1 MSASSTCVITR
12 VRSTRSPTTHDEVAL
27 EKQETMERE
36 IGAAFE
42 KGNLARDSYKS
53 TATVGLLY
61 IPLPPQVPQCV
72 LQCNTSAQFISDQLP
87 EDASSSLD
95 TYTLGNNILATAPI
109 PSRLSPDLNVCA
121 LSSPSPPPQSH
132 ANTKRLTQMYSR
144 LLSLYDERD
153 ASGYPVRV
161 SFGTARDFLS
171 RTRIPSH
178 LGAMEKAACPRY
190 VAHHII
196 ILNTL
201 NIELSGVLC
210 TTGNGV
216 HEPRLVRIRIMC
228 ASCKNQ
234 SRTCRRTAFD
244 VQPVVRS
251 VAGWR
256 R

>member
-12 VRSTRSPTTHDEVAL
+12 VRSTRSLTTHDEVAL
-27 EKQETMERE
+27 EKQET

-109 PSRLSPDLNVCA
+109 PSRFSPDLNVCA